1 MEIKSEKYLV
11 LGGAGFIGSHFCD
24 RLIDNHQIICIDNLS
39 LGSIKNIEHLINND
53 NFQFHNLD
61 INSEEFF
68 TLLNNEKI
76 DTVIHLAANSDIA
89 LSYKNPKI
97 DFDNTLNTTINAL
110 KLMRLND
117 IKKIIFSS
125 SSAIYGEHDIKISE
139 DIGPLLPH
147 SHYGAAKLASEAFIS
162 SFCENYNLQ
171 SWIIRFPNI
180 IGERST
186 HGVIHDFF
194 KKIKKDK
201 TQLTVLGDGLQE
213 KPYLYVKELIDGILY
228 CYHNSNNK
236 INYFN
241 LGTESS
247 TSVNDIIKIMNNILN
262 INPKIK
268 YTGGSKGWVG
278 DIPKFK
284 YDLSKVQ
291 NLGWKSTMTSNEAV
305 DTTFKLLKD
314 QWMH

>member
-1 MEIKSEKYLV
+1 MNIKSEKYLV

-24 RLIDNHQIICIDNLS
+24 KLIDTNQIICVDNLS
-39 LGSIKNIEHLINND
+39 LGSIQNIEHLLNN
-53 NFQFHNLD
+53 NKFKFHNLD

-68 TLLNNEKI
+68 ALLKNEKI
-76 DTVIHLAANSDIA
+76 DTIIHLAANSDIA
-89 LSYKNPKI
+89 LSYKNPQI

-110 KLMRLND
+110 KLMRQND

-125 SSAIYGEHDIKISE
+125 SSAMYGEHDIAINE

-162 SFCENYNLQ
+162 SFCENYNFQ
-171 SWIIRFPNI
+171 SWIIRFPNV

-194 KKIKKDK
+194 NKIKKDK
-201 TQLTVLGDGLQE
+201 TQLTVLGNGLQE

-228 CYHNSNNK
+228 CYHNSKNK

-247 TSVNDIIKIMNNILN
+247 TSVNKIIEIMNKIFN

-268 YTGGSKGWVG
+268 YTGGRKGWIG

-284 YDLSKVQ
+284 YDLSKIQ
-291 NLGWKSTMTSNEAV
+291 NLGWKSTMTSDEAV
-305 DTTFKLLKD
+305 KTTFKLLQN